1 MAVKLTPCRKVHQDI
16 ILLVSLNYVDK
27 RRYRAVDVEEIAF
40 SFFEFDTIIFSE
52 CLHGSR

>member
-1 MAVKLTPCRKVHQDI
+1 MAVSFTPRRKVHQDI

-52 CLHGSR
+52 VCTRSR

>member
-1 MAVKLTPCRKVHQDI
+1 
-16 ILLVSLNYVDK
+16 VSLNYVDK

-52 CLHGSR
+52 CLHEIALKRCFVVLLRFVTE